1 MIIKDGIGD
10 VSVGCILHHC
20 SLDIFTLK
28 LGFKHGSI
36 DSQGRGVVMQQGIVI
51 VVQRHIFSCF
61 MRNKNQGWRDFLKG
75 LLLFVISRV

>member
-36 DSQGRGVVMQQGIVI
+36 DSQGRGVVMQQQGIVI

-61 MRNKNQGWRDFLKG
+61 MRKQESRLERFFEGT
-75 LLLFVISRV
+75 FVVCHF